1 MATNI
6 PIQSDSG
13 FNPIVGEGFS
23 EVTQRCIRCKQ
34 KLIAK
39 NNHDTISYFNNNPP
53 WIKVAS
59 SVRVVGNSGRRK
71 LQTAG
76 VGTATL
82 MDKNLAQN
90 FVLFSELGATYD
102 TYTLTPDLGNAFKK
116 AGIAGFGGKGLFT
129 SVYGFG
135 ELDFGLVPTAGI
147 TDMTVETLGDN
158 GSIKKA
164 TINIT
169 AYNKVQFNI
178 LELLYMRLG
187 YHVLIEWGKSK
198 HLTKDCEVV
207 PMYKTALEQY
217 WFDDQNFPDVSDDGL
232 HVDLLNSQI
241 NILEKIAVVESYM
254 EVAAEEA
261 GRALEGSF
269 TDRVLAGSEAREA
282 ARQYDIYQLV
292 KDRFNA
298 QLDTVE
304 DKIETLME
312 NYLEW
317 FTYNFKQ
324 YRERGCDYDG
334 MIGRVSNFNWTVG
347 SNGEYKIKIEVLS
360 GGDLLQSLT
369 VNSNQN
375 IVGPNELTITV
386 QGTNPLGVTK
396 STGDLAKVLNN
407 IATFTRGYTLPEEEW
422 LIQASE
428 GTPLEER
435 VKTYGVASVDLSE
448 AEKFWFELQN
458 NAYYSTLEGLYFGF
472 EELSRT
478 ENVTDDNATEYYLS
492 LAENSPPEASY
503 TNGFIKTGD
512 PFNDAPYDPKIFL
525 NNIDVTADIMG
536 ADRLQDIK
544 PGPSGSRVNPDS
556 NSNYGFF
563 QYTRNNVFEVLK
575 VKSKGNGAAGN
586 AFYMSMHYYLSILQE
601 IVIPKNGIDGYPAVR
616 LMNERGKY
624 RCNTHPLQLS
634 SDPTKIVISKT
645 INIAP
650 YFDTVNDVLLIATG
664 SSGTKLDILQ
674 DVGFYQYNLK
684 ENDTVY
690 GDIMNIYL
698 NMNWLAQ
705 LATDGDADEYGNINF
720 IKHISN
726 LCKGIND
733 SLGNINQIDFAIDNE
748 TNQAYFFDRTCLI
761 GLEGLLDKLSKPKTP
776 FLFNVNGFIQLEEDG
791 VKNIHGSII
800 QDYNLNSQIS
810 PETAAQMTIGSQAIG
825 ASGGYDM
832 TAFSTWN
839 KGLED
844 RLLPK
849 KYTTGFSG
857 DSPILN
863 SKRLNSLLINFLN
876 NAKRGY
882 KIEIYDDMSR
892 TTKIVP
898 KAWWEVLTGI
908 ITTGAVTSPTGPLN
922 KREFIWDMDSTK
934 IQGVDPTAFGPLG
947 TIQKTLLYEMFKNVY
962 KETNFPTPIS
972 GFIPLDLQL
981 KFEGNSN
988 INLFQSYT
996 IPTKF
1001 LPATYPNAM
1010 RFIVKKITNK
1020 IDAKGWETQL
1030 NSFSIPGGVTAQE
1043 QYIAGLGSHYSG
1055 FNGGTGG
1062 GATVVIPP
1070 TNTPTGTPPGSG
1082 GSGGTGTTG
1091 GSTGG
1096 TGYTGGSTGGDYISI
1111 AMKHLKEFE
1120 GYDPNAYADPPGS
1133 GNVSI
1138 GIGTDVV
1145 YIGSELDETK
1155 VDYSNHSLFKPINA
1169 SSKIS
1174 GGPDEQ
1180 LKRAYIA
1187 MRYKITAP
1195 GAFDD
1200 KLKNDYY
1207 PAVWQYMGDNQK
1219 AVLVCKIY
1227 SGEKTISGDHYG
1239 TQSLP
1244 NQYYA
1249 GGATP
1254 TQDEMIEMGRA
1265 IACGPYSGESG
1276 NKSDKKADGTPA
1288 GIQPDH
1294 PEFLFYKNA
1303 PPPLQ
1308 DGETPH
1314 GGGGPGPPAGDYTK
1328 VRFLPGLHFRQF
1340 RLAALWMDDSM
1351 YFIDTDQP
1359 QSVQDNMDPR
1369 NTLGGGWGPTV
1380 SLQLPYKVT
1389 PNKHTGGLINTAY
1402 PGKVRR
1408 GQQSRCNIAYKS

>member
-369 VNSNQN
+369 LNSNQN

-448 AEKFWFELQN
+448 AEKFWFEIQN
-458 NAYYSTLEGLYFGF
+458 NAVYSTLEGLYFGF

-503 TNGFIKTGD
+503 TNGFIKTGA

-810 PETAAQMTIGSQAIG
+810 PETAAQMTIGSQPIG

-882 KIEIYDDMSR
+882 KIEIYDEMSR

-1070 TNTPTGTPPGSG
+1070 TNTPTGTPPGG
-1082 GSGGTGTTG
+1082 GGTGTTG

-1096 TGYTGGSTGGDYISI
+1096 TGYTGGTTGGDWYSIAVELLTQLEGFEAAGYDDNEQISI
-1111 AMKHLKEFE
+1111 GYGTSVQYVGPLPFDPSIHMNSSNFKEVTPGEKMKDYPDVNLMKQRAAAAIYYVIKKPGGFE
-1120 GYDPNAYADPPGS
+1120 DDCKTEYGS
-1133 GNVSI
+1133 TWN
-1138 GIGTDVV
+1138 
-1145 YIGSELDETK
+1145 
-1155 VDYSNHSLFKPINA
+1155 NF
-1169 SSKIS
+1169 
-1174 GGPDEQ
+1174 
-1180 LKRAYIA
+1180 
-1187 MRYKITAP
+1187 
-1195 GAFDD
+1195 
-1200 KLKNDYY
+1200 
-1207 PAVWQYMGDNQK
+1207 GDNQK
-1219 AVLVCKIY
+1219 AVVVCKMYNYPEGIKQDYYGSKSLLIKAY
-1227 SGEKTISGDHYG
+1227 SNNPPLKEDMEEAAK
-1239 TQSLP
+1239 
-1244 NQYYA
+1244 
-1249 GGATP
+1249 
-1254 TQDEMIEMGRA
+1254 A
-1265 IACGPYSGESG
+1265 IACGPYSATVKGDAG
-1276 NKSDKKADGTPA
+1276 DITPNN
-1288 GIQPDH
+1288 PL
-1294 PEFLFYKNA
+1294 FLFYIPA
-1303 PPPLQ
+1303 PTPPFT
-1308 DGETPH
+1308 GRNT
-1314 GGGGPGPPAGDYTK
+1314 GGTSPLGGPY
-1328 VRFLPGLHFRQF
+1328 VRSKGTQKFYPGLHFRQF
-1340 RLAALWMDDSM
+1340 RLAAKWLDDTA
-1351 YFIDTDQP
+1351 YAVDLDQP
-1359 QSVQDNMDPR
+1359 ADKQYDTR
-1369 NTLGGGWGPTV
+1369 TITGGGYGPANP
-1380 SLQLPYKVT
+1380 LQLPYKVT
-1389 PNKHTGGLINTAY
+1389 PKDHDGSWLNSSFTSKIG
-1402 PGKVRR
+1402 R
-1408 GQQSRCNIAYKS
+1408 GQQSRCNIGIRT